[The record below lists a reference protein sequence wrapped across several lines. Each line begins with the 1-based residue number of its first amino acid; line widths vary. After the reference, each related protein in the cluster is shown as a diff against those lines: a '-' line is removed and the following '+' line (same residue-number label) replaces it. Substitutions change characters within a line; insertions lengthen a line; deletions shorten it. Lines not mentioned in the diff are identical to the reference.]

1 VKSPNGAAPSPTEPT
16 CYFDMNLHADHS
28 LRVVVDG
35 TDVQAGRT
43 GECPL
48 EQREVPAPSRITLRS
63 FEAGE
68 SMTHDGAKLLEI
80 LVVRGQLSLNGEAL
94 GPASYV
100 RLSPGVSVTFTST
113 EASMVYLNERTPS
126 EPEADS
132 YALRGADLDWRQG
145 MVPGLKVTSLHQG
158 LTKHT
163 ALVRWAPET
172 RFNPHTHVGGEEI
185 LVLEGVF
192 RDEHGSYPAGTWI
205 RSPHMSNHRP
215 FTGPEGATILVKVG
229 HLDVA

>member
-1 VKSPNGAAPSPTEPT
+1 MT
-16 CYFDMNLHADHS
+16 LHSDHS
-28 LRVVVDG
+28 LRVVVDA
-35 TDVQAGRT
+35 TDLYAGQT
-43 GECPL
+43 GERPL
-48 EQREVPAPSRITLRS
+48 EQRVAPAESQITLRS
-63 FEAGE
+63 LKAGE
-68 SMTHDGAKLLEI
+68 SMTHDGGKLLEV
-80 LVVRGQLSLNGEAL
+80 LVVRGLLSLNGEAL
-94 GPASYV
+94 GPASYAS
-100 RLSPGVSVTFTST
+100 LAPGVSATFTSI
-113 EASMVYLNERTPS
+113 EASMVYLNERTPT
-126 EPEADS
+126 EPETDS
-132 YALRGADLDWRQG
+132 FALRGDTLDWRQG

>member
-1 VKSPNGAAPSPTEPT
+1 
-16 CYFDMNLHADHS
+16 
-28 LRVVVDG
+28 
-35 TDVQAGRT
+35 
-43 GECPL
+43 
-48 EQREVPAPSRITLRS
+48 
-63 FEAGE
+63 
-68 SMTHDGAKLLEI
+68 
-80 LVVRGQLSLNGEAL
+80 
-94 GPASYV
+94 
-100 RLSPGVSVTFTST
+100 
-113 EASMVYLNERTPS
+113 MVYLNERTPT
-126 EPEADS
+126 EPEKDS

-185 LVLEGVF
+185 LVLEGIF

>member
-1 VKSPNGAAPSPTEPT
+1 MTAT
-16 CYFDMNLHADHS
+16 NLDLAKPFPMTLHSDHS
-28 LRVVVDG
+28 LRVVVDA
-35 TDVQAGRT
+35 TDLHAGLIDER
-43 GECPL
+43 GL
-48 EQREVPAPSRITLRS
+48 ESRNDPTQGRITLRS
-63 FEAGE
+63 LKAGE
-68 SMTHDGAKLLEI
+68 TWSHDGKHLLEV
-80 LVVRGQLSLNGEAL
+80 LVVRGLLNLNGESL

-100 RLSPGVSVTFTST
+100 RLAPGVPAKFTST

-126 EPEADS
+126 EPEKDS
-132 YALRGADLDWRQG
+132 YALRGDTLDWRQG
-145 MVPGLKVTSLHQG
+145 MVAGLKVTSLHQG

>member
-1 VKSPNGAAPSPTEPT
+1 MT
-16 CYFDMNLHADHS
+16 LHSDHS
-28 LRVVVDG
+28 LRVVVDA
-35 TDVQAGRT
+35 TDLYSGQEGNR
-43 GECPL
+43 PL
-48 EQREVPAPSRITLRS
+48 ERRIAPNESRITLRS
-63 FEAGE
+63 LKSGE
-68 SMTHDGAKLLEI
+68 SMTHDGGKLLEV
-80 LVVRGQLSLNGEAL
+80 LVVRGHMSLDGETL

-100 RLSPGVSVTFTST
+100 RLAPGAPATFTST
-113 EASMVYLNERTPS
+113 DASMVYLNERAPT
-126 EPEADS
+126 EPETDAYVLGGDS
-132 YALRGADLDWRQG
+132 LDWRQG

-215 FTGPEGATILVKVG
+215 FTGAEGATILVKVG

>member
-1 VKSPNGAAPSPTEPT
+1 MT
-16 CYFDMNLHADHS
+16 LHSDHS
-28 LRVVVDG
+28 LRVVVDA
-35 TDVQAGRT
+35 TDLYAGQA

-48 EQREVPAPSRITLRS
+48 EQRIAPADSRITLRS
-63 FEAGE
+63 LEAGATW
-68 SMTHDGAKLLEI
+68 THDGVKLLEV

-94 GPASYV
+94 GPTSYV
-100 RLSPGVSVTFTST
+100 RLAPGIPAIFTST
-113 EASMVYLNERTPS
+113 DTSMVYLNERTPT
-126 EPEADS
+126 EPEKDS
-132 YALRGADLDWRQG
+132 YALRGDSLDWRQG

-158 LTKHT
+158 STKHT

-185 LVLEGVF
+185 LVLAGVF

>member
-1 VKSPNGAAPSPTEPT
+1 MT
-16 CYFDMNLHADHS
+16 LHADHS
-28 LRVVVDG
+28 LRIVVDA
-35 TDVQAGRT
+35 TDLHAGLT
-43 GECPL
+43 GERAL
-48 EQREVPAPSRITLRS
+48 EQRVVPAESRITLRS
-63 FEAGE
+63 LKIGE
-68 SMTHDGAKLLEI
+68 PLTHDGAKLLEI

-100 RLSPGVSVTFTST
+100 RLAPGVSLMFTAT
-113 EASMVYLNERTPS
+113 EASLVYLNERTPM
-126 EPEADS
+126 EPEKDS
-132 YALRGADLDWRQG
+132 YALHGDQLDWRQG

-185 LVLEGVF
+185 LVLEGIF

>member
-1 VKSPNGAAPSPTEPT
+1 MT
-16 CYFDMNLHADHS
+16 LHADHS
-28 LRVVVDG
+28 LRIVVDA
-35 TDVQAGRT
+35 TDLHAGQP
-43 GECPL
+43 GERPL
-48 EQREVPAPSRITLRS
+48 EQRIVPAASRISLRS
-63 FEAGE
+63 LQAGV
-68 SMTHDGAKLLEI
+68 SMTHDGSKLLEI

-113 EASMVYLNERTPS
+113 EASMVYLNERTPT
-126 EPEADS
+126 EPEKDS
-132 YALRGADLDWRQG
+132 FAIRGNELDWRQG

-172 RFNPHTHVGGEEI
+172 RFNPHTHVGGEDI

>member
-1 VKSPNGAAPSPTEPT
+1 MPTAYPRIH
-16 CYFDMNLHADHS
+16 MPLHSDHS
-28 LRVVVDG
+28 LRVVVDAASALQG
-35 TDVQAGRT
+35 TATSV
-43 GECPL
+43 PL
-48 EQREVPAPSRITLRS
+48 EQRANADQASISLEAYAPGTTWSHEGG
-63 FEAGE
+63 F
-68 SMTHDGAKLLEI
+68 LLEL
-80 LVVRGQLSLNGEAL
+80 LVVSGQLEIGEQKL
-94 GPASYV
+94 PPSSFV
-100 RLSPGVSVTFTST
+100 RLAPDVSVTFKSAEGCVLYVNRRLAT
-113 EASMVYLNERTPS
+113 EAEVESF
-126 EPEADS
+126 
-132 YALRGADLDWRQG
+132 ALAGDQLDWRQG

-192 RDEHGSYPAGTWI
+192 RDEHGAYPTGTWI

-229 HLDVA
+229 HLDVPA

>member
-1 VKSPNGAAPSPTEPT
+1 MTHHS
-16 CYFDMNLHADHS
+16 DHS
-28 LRVVVDG
+28 LRIVVDA
-35 TDVQAGRT
+35 TDLYSGQAGDR
-43 GECPL
+43 PL
-48 EQREVPAPSRITLRS
+48 EKRAVPTDSRITLRS
-63 FEAGE
+63 LKAGE
-68 SMTHDGAKLLEI
+68 SMTHDGVKLLEV

-113 EASMVYLNERTPS
+113 EASMVYLNERTPT
-126 EPEADS
+126 EPEKDS
-132 YALRGADLDWRQG
+132 FAIRGDKLDWRQG

>member
-1 VKSPNGAAPSPTEPT
+1 MTHH
-16 CYFDMNLHADHS
+16 CDHS
-28 LRVVVDG
+28 LRIVVDA
-35 TDVQAGRT
+35 TDLYAGQAGER
-43 GECPL
+43 PL
-48 EQREVPAPSRITLRS
+48 EQRAVPTDSRITLRS
-63 FEAGE
+63 LKAGE

-113 EASMVYLNERTPS
+113 EASMVYLNERTPT
-126 EPEADS
+126 EPEKDS
-132 YALRGADLDWRQG
+132 FALRGNELDWRQG

>member
-1 VKSPNGAAPSPTEPT
+1 MT
-16 CYFDMNLHADHS
+16 LHSDHS
-28 LRVVVDG
+28 LRVVVDA
-35 TDVQAGRT
+35 TDLYAGQT
-43 GECPL
+43 GERPL
-48 EQREVPAPSRITLRS
+48 EQRVAPAESQITLRS
-63 FEAGE
+63 LKAGE
-68 SMTHDGAKLLEI
+68 SMTHDGGMLLEV
-80 LVVRGQLSLNGEAL
+80 LVVRGLLSLNGEAL
-94 GPASYV
+94 GPASYA
-100 RLSPGVSVTFTST
+100 RLAPGVSATFTST
-113 EASMVYLNERTPS
+113 EASMVYLNERTPT
-126 EPEADS
+126 EPEKDS
-132 YALRGADLDWRQG
+132 YALRGEELDWRQG

-185 LVLEGVF
+185 LVLEGIF

>member
-1 VKSPNGAAPSPTEPT
+1 MT
-16 CYFDMNLHADHS
+16 LHADHS
-28 LRVVVDG
+28 LRIVVDA
-35 TDVQAGRT
+35 TDLHAGLM
-43 GECPL
+43 GERAL
-48 EQREVPAPSRITLRS
+48 EQRITPANSRITLRS
-63 FEAGE
+63 LKAGE
-68 SMTHDGAKLLEI
+68 TLTHDGAKLLEI
-80 LVVRGQLSLNGEAL
+80 LVVRGLLKLNGEDL
-94 GPASYV
+94 GSASYA
-100 RLSPGVSVTFTST
+100 RLAPGVSATFTAAQ
-113 EASMVYLNERTPS
+113 ASMVYLNERTPT
-126 EPEADS
+126 EPEKDS
-132 YALRGADLDWRQG
+132 YALHGDELDWRQG

>member
-1 VKSPNGAAPSPTEPT
+1 
-16 CYFDMNLHADHS
+16 MNLHADHS

-100 RLSPGVSVTFTST
+100 RLSPGVSVTFTSS
-113 EASMVYLNERTPS
+113 EASMVYLNERTPT
-126 EPEADS
+126 EPGKDS
-132 YALRGADLDWRQG
+132 FAIRGNELDWRQG

>member
-1 VKSPNGAAPSPTEPT
+1 MT
-16 CYFDMNLHADHS
+16 LHSDHS
-28 LRVVVDG
+28 LRIVVDAS
-35 TDVQAGRT
+35 DLYAGQV
-43 GECPL
+43 GERPL
-48 EQREVPAPSRITLRS
+48 EQRVSPVDSRITLRS
-63 FEAGE
+63 LKAGE
-68 SMTHDGAKLLEI
+68 SMTHDGGKLLEV
-80 LVVRGQLSLNGEAL
+80 LVVRGLLNLNGEAL
-94 GPASYV
+94 GPASYA
-100 RLSPGVSVTFTST
+100 RLAPGVSATFTST
-113 EASMVYLNERTPS
+113 EASMVYLNERTPT
-126 EPEADS
+126 EPETDS
-132 YALRGADLDWRQG
+132 FALRGDALDWRQG

-192 RDEHGSYPAGTWI
+192 RDEHGSYPAGSWI

>member
-1 VKSPNGAAPSPTEPT
+1 MP
-16 CYFDMNLHADHS
+16 LHSDHS
-28 LRVVVDG
+28 LRIVVDA
-35 TDVQAGRT
+35 TDLYAGQAGER
-43 GECPL
+43 PL
-48 EQREVPAPSRITLRS
+48 EQRATPTDSRITLRS
-63 FEAGE
+63 LKAGE
-68 SMTHDGAKLLEI
+68 SMTHDGGKLLEV
-80 LVVRGQLSLNGEAL
+80 LVVRGLLSLNGETL
-94 GPASYV
+94 GPASYA
-100 RLSPGVSVTFTST
+100 RLVPGVPATFTST
-113 EASMVYLNERTPS
+113 EASMVYLNERTPT

-215 FTGPEGATILVKVG
+215 FTGTEGATILVKVG

>member
-1 VKSPNGAAPSPTEPT
+1 MT
-16 CYFDMNLHADHS
+16 LHADHS
-28 LRVVVDG
+28 LRIVVDA
-35 TDVQAGRT
+35 TDLQAGLMGERT
-43 GECPL
+43 L
-48 EQREVPAPSRITLRS
+48 EQRITPANSRITLRS
-63 FEAGE
+63 LKAGE
-68 SMTHDGAKLLEI
+68 TLTHDGAKLLEI

-100 RLSPGVSVTFTST
+100 RLAPGVSVTFTVT
-113 EASMVYLNERTPS
+113 EASLVYLNERNPT
-126 EPEADS
+126 EPEKDS
-132 YALRGADLDWRQG
+132 YALHGDQLDWRQG

>member
-1 VKSPNGAAPSPTEPT
+1 
-16 CYFDMNLHADHS
+16 MNLHADHS
-28 LRVVVDG
+28 LRIVVDA
-35 TDVQAGRT
+35 TDLQAGRA
-43 GECPL
+43 GERPL

-68 SMTHDGAKLLEI
+68 TMTHDGAKLLEM
-80 LVVRGQLSLNGEAL
+80 LVVRGLMKLNGEDL
-94 GPASYV
+94 GPASYA
-100 RLSPGVSVTFTST
+100 RLAPGVSATFIAA
-113 EASMVYLNERTPS
+113 EASMVYLNERTPP
-126 EPEADS
+126 EPETDS
-132 YALRGADLDWRQG
+132 YALRGSELDWRQG

>member
-1 VKSPNGAAPSPTEPT
+1 MT
-16 CYFDMNLHADHS
+16 LHADHS
-28 LRVVVDG
+28 LRIVVDA
-35 TDVQAGRT
+35 TDLHAGLT
-43 GECPL
+43 GERAL
-48 EQREVPAPSRITLRS
+48 EQRVVPAESRIRLRS
-63 FEAGE
+63 LKAGE
-68 SMTHDGAKLLEI
+68 TLTHDGAKLLEI
-80 LVVRGQLSLNGEAL
+80 LVVRGLLNLNGEAL

-100 RLSPGVSVTFTST
+100 RLAPGVSVTFTAT
-113 EASMVYLNERTPS
+113 EASLVYLNERSPT
-126 EPEADS
+126 EPEKDS
-132 YALRGADLDWRQG
+132 YALHGDQLDWRQG

-215 FTGPEGATILVKVG
+215 FTGSEGATILVKVG

>member
-1 VKSPNGAAPSPTEPT
+1 
-16 CYFDMNLHADHS
+16 MNLHADHS
-28 LRVVVDG
+28 LRIVVDA
-35 TDVQAGRT
+35 TDLQAGRA
-43 GECPL
+43 GERPL

-68 SMTHDGAKLLEI
+68 TMTHDGAKLLEI
-80 LVVRGQLSLNGEAL
+80 LVVRGHVSLNGETL
-94 GPASYV
+94 GPASYA
-100 RLSPGVSVTFTST
+100 RLAPGVSATFTAT
-113 EASMVYLNERTPS
+113 EASMLYLNERTPP
-126 EPEADS
+126 EPETDS
-132 YALRGADLDWRQG
+132 YALRGSELDWRQG

>member
-1 VKSPNGAAPSPTEPT
+1 MT
-16 CYFDMNLHADHS
+16 LHSDHS
-28 LRVVVDG
+28 IRVVVDA
-35 TDVQAGRT
+35 TDLHAGQAGER
-43 GECPL
+43 PL
-48 EQREVPAPSRITLRS
+48 ELRTASAESRITLRS
-63 FEAGE
+63 LEAGATW
-68 SMTHDGAKLLEI
+68 THDGKHLLEV
-80 LVVRGQLSLNGEAL
+80 LVVRGLLSLNGENL
-94 GPASYV
+94 GSSSYV
-100 RLSPGVSVTFTST
+100 RLAPGVPTTFTST
-113 EASMVYLNERTPS
+113 EASMIYLTARTPT
-126 EPEADS
+126 EPEKES
-132 YALRGADLDWRQG
+132 YALRGDALDWRQG

>member
-1 VKSPNGAAPSPTEPT
+1 MT
-16 CYFDMNLHADHS
+16 LHADHS
-28 LRVVVDG
+28 LRIVVDA
-35 TDVQAGRT
+35 TDLQSGKT
-43 GECPL
+43 GERPL
-48 EQREVPAPSRITLRS
+48 EQRDAPAESRITLRS
-63 FEAGE
+63 LKAGE
-68 SMTHDGAKLLEI
+68 SMTHDGGKLLEV
-80 LVVRGQLSLNGEAL
+80 LVVRGLLSLNGEAL
-94 GPASYV
+94 GPASYA
-100 RLSPGVSVTFTST
+100 RLAPGVPASFQAI
-113 EASMVYLNERTPS
+113 EAAMVYLNERTPT
-126 EPEADS
+126 EPETDS
-132 YALRGADLDWRQG
+132 YALRGDALDWRQG

-215 FTGPEGATILVKVG
+215 LTGPEGATILVKVG

>member
-1 VKSPNGAAPSPTEPT
+1 MTHHS
-16 CYFDMNLHADHS
+16 DHS
-28 LRVVVDG
+28 LRIVVDA
-35 TDVQAGRT
+35 TDLYAGQAGER
-43 GECPL
+43 PL
-48 EQREVPAPSRITLRS
+48 EQRAVPTDSRITLRS
-63 FEAGE
+63 LEAGE
-68 SMTHDGAKLLEI
+68 SMTHDGGKLLEV
-80 LVVRGQLSLNGEAL
+80 LVVRGLLSLNGEAL
-94 GPASYV
+94 GPASYA
-100 RLSPGVSVTFTST
+100 RLAPGVSATFTST
-113 EASMVYLNERTPS
+113 EASMVYLNERTPT
-126 EPEADS
+126 EPETDS
-132 YALRGADLDWRQG
+132 FALRGDTLDWRQG

>member
-1 VKSPNGAAPSPTEPT
+1 
-16 CYFDMNLHADHS
+16 MNLHADHS

-215 FTGPEGATILVKVG
+215 FTGPEGATLLVKVG

>member
-1 VKSPNGAAPSPTEPT
+1 MTHHS
-16 CYFDMNLHADHS
+16 DHS
-28 LRVVVDG
+28 LRIVVDA
-35 TDVQAGRT
+35 TDLYAGQAGER
-43 GECPL
+43 PL
-48 EQREVPAPSRITLRS
+48 EQRIVPAESRISLRS
-63 FEAGE
+63 LQAGE

-100 RLSPGVSVTFTST
+100 RLAPGVPATFTST
-113 EASMVYLNERTPS
+113 EASMVYLNERTPT

-132 YALRGADLDWRQG
+132 FAIRGNELDWRQG

>member
-1 VKSPNGAAPSPTEPT
+1 MT
-16 CYFDMNLHADHS
+16 LHSDHS
-28 LRVVVDG
+28 LRVVVDA
-35 TDVQAGRT
+35 TDLYAGQT
-43 GECPL
+43 GERPL
-48 EQREVPAPSRITLRS
+48 EQRVAPAESQITLRS
-63 FEAGE
+63 LKAGE
-68 SMTHDGAKLLEI
+68 SMTHDGGKLLEV
-80 LVVRGQLSLNGEAL
+80 LVVRGLLSLNGEAL
-94 GPASYV
+94 GPASYA
-100 RLSPGVSVTFTST
+100 RLAPGVSATFTST
-113 EASMVYLNERTPS
+113 EASMVYLNERTPT
-126 EPEADS
+126 EPETDS
-132 YALRGADLDWRQG
+132 FALRGDTLDWRQG

-185 LVLEGVF
+185 LVLEGIF

>member
-1 VKSPNGAAPSPTEPT
+1 MT
-16 CYFDMNLHADHS
+16 LHADHS
-28 LRVVVDG
+28 IRIVVDA
-35 TDVQAGRT
+35 TDLHAGLT
-43 GECPL
+43 GARAL
-48 EQREVPAPSRITLRS
+48 EQRVVPAESRITLRS
-63 FEAGE
+63 LKSGE
-68 SMTHDGAKLLEI
+68 TLTHDGAKLLEI

-100 RLSPGVSVTFTST
+100 RLAPGVSLMFTAT
-113 EASMVYLNERTPS
+113 EASLVYLNERTPM
-126 EPEADS
+126 EPEKDS
-132 YALRGADLDWRQG
+132 YALHGDQLDWRQG

-185 LVLEGVF
+185 LVLEGIF